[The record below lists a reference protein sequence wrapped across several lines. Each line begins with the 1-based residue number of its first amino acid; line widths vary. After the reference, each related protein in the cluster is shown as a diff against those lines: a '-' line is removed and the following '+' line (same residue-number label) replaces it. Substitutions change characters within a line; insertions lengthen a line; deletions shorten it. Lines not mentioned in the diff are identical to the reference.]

1 MIKIQDLSTMPI
13 PNPYL
18 IAATDEYYGFSPSFQ
33 ETKSL
38 PNVNKTK
45 NKKLRI
51 LITTF
56 WDYPVIGG
64 LQNYIYALKKGLE
77 KLGHTVDIIAPNQ
90 FPRSTLIQLEQRI
103 LVETKQFYI
112 KRYGCINDSIVK
124 QNVRLTSYEMMLR
137 GMNLEKYDIFHA
149 QDRFTA
155 NILSRV
161 NEHYKKPLLFT
172 PHGFMTHRRI
182 QFGQIEKGSVEAAY
196 FLAMDKKAI
205 LSSNHLIILCEVF
218 RPILKDLG
226 LEESKMTTIYTG
238 IDFSSEITEF
248 TKGAPQDKT
257 VITCI
262 SRLRPRK
269 GHKHLLEALSLIK
282 RELEQVEVWIVGDG
296 EMREQLES
304 QANALELDNVFFLG
318 ARSDIPELLSQSD
331 IFILPTTS
339 DTLPIA
345 IIEAML
351 AEKPIITTN
360 CGGIPEIIQ
369 HNFSGLITEQKNA
382 QELSDSISLLL
393 KDSIFGKK
401 LAQNAKAFAD
411 QYLTS
416 TNMVKEI
423 EKTYLTFSI
432 TGGVQI

>member
-1 MIKIQDLSTMPI
+1 MTNIQDLSTMPI
-13 PNPYL
+13 PDPYL
-18 IAATDEYYGFSPSFQ
+18 IAATDEYYAVSPSFQ
-33 ETKSL
+33 EKYSQ
-38 PNVNKTK
+38 PDFYKTK
-45 NKKLRI
+45 NDKLRI

-64 LQNYIYALKKGLE
+64 LQNYIYTLKKGLE
-77 KLGHTVDIIAPNQ
+77 SLGHTVDVIAPNH
-90 FPRSTLIQLEQRI
+90 FPKSTLIELENRI
-103 LVETKQFYI
+103 LIETKHFYME
-112 KRYGCINDSIVK
+112 RYGCINDRIVK
-124 QNVRLTSYEMMLR
+124 QNVRLTAYEMMLR
-137 GMNLEKYDIFHA
+137 GMNLEEYDIFHA
-149 QDRFTA
+149 QDRFTL
-155 NILSRV
+155 NVLSRI
-161 NEHYKKPLLFT
+161 NEHYKKPLIFT

-182 QFGQIEKGSVEAAY
+182 QFGQIEKDSVEEAY

-205 LSSNHLIILCEVF
+205 HSSDHLIILCEAF
-218 RPILKDLG
+218 RPILKHLG
-226 LEESKMTTIYTG
+226 LEENKMTTIYTG
-238 IDFSSEITEF
+238 IDFSLENTAL
-248 TKGAPQDKT
+248 TMVPPQNKT

-282 RELEQVEVWIVGDG
+282 HELEQVEVWIVGDG
-296 EMREQLES
+296 EMREELED
-304 QANALELDNVFFLG
+304 QANALELDNVCFLG
-318 ARSDIPELLSQSD
+318 ARSDIPELLNQTD

-360 CGGIPEIIQ
+360 CGGIPEIIK
-369 HNFSGLITEQKNA
+369 HNYSGLITEQKNV

-416 TNMVKEI
+416 TNMVKQI
-423 EKTYLTFSI
+423 EKTYLTFSM
-432 TGGVQI
+432 TGSEQI